1 MGRASE
7 ATPLVHNGFSAA
19 PQKLPFPLGLVSE
32 GVRPYLELIRF
43 HKPTGTILMFW
54 PFAWGL
60 TMAAYHINLDLT
72 TYWME
77 LAKFLVAAFIVR
89 GSACTIN
96 DIFDRE
102 FDAGVER
109 TKGRPLASG
118 RVSVFAAVVYLIAQY
133 IAGIILYSGYTGI
146 AFYAAIAQLLPLFI
160 IYPLMKRITYW
171 PQAWLGIA
179 MNFGLVVAWVAIT
192 GVFDVQLLSLLMVG
206 TWGWT
211 MHYDTIYACQDR
223 KDDVKVGVKSTAVML
238 GDFVRPFTAGCAV
251 LFVATL
257 AYAGSLNNQSPV
269 FFWVSV
275 GGTSLHLIWQ
285 YATVDLDSPDSCG
298 ANFIRNG
305 HMGWITWGGLML
317 DYLVKIDALPFAL
330 PI

>member
-1 MGRASE
+1 MAPSIE
-7 ATPLVHNGFSAA
+7 KFPLLKTS
-19 PQKLPFPLGLVSE
+19 PPPEKLPFPLGLVSP

-60 TMAAYHINLDLT
+60 TMAAYHTSLDLQT
-72 TYWME
+72 FWTEM
-77 LAKFLVAAFIVR
+77 LKFLIAAFIVR

-96 DIFDRE
+96 DIFDRD

-118 RVSVFAAVVYLIAQY
+118 RVSVFAAVIYLIFQY
-133 IAGIILYSGYTGI
+133 LAGIFLYLPYKDV
-146 AFYAAIAQLLPLFI
+146 AFWAAITQLLPLFI

-192 GVFDVQLLSLLMVG
+192 NEVDLQLLTLLMVG
-206 TWGWT
+206 SWGWT

-238 GDFVRPFTAGCAV
+238 GDFVRPFTFSCAV
-251 LFVATL
+251 LFVSTL
-257 AYAGSLNNQSPV
+257 AYAGILNEQTPY
-269 FFWVSV
+269 FFYISI

-285 YATVDLDSPDSCG
+285 YVTVDLNSPDSCG
-298 ANFIRNG
+298 LNFIRNG
-305 HMGWITWGGLML
+305 HMGWVTWAGLMI
-317 DYLVKIDALPFAL
+317 DYLVKIDKLPFAL
-330 PI
+330 PF

>member
-1 MGRASE
+1 MAPSSE
-7 ATPLVHNGFSAA
+7 ISPLIKSPV
-19 PQKLPFPLGLVSE
+19 PEKLPFPLGLVSP

-43 HKPTGTILMFW
+43 HKPTGTVLMFW

-60 TMAAYHINLDLT
+60 TMAAYHTSLDLT
-72 TYWME
+72 TFWAEMF
-77 LAKFLVAAFIVR
+77 KFLIAAFIVR

-96 DIFDRE
+96 DIFDRD

-118 RVSVFAAVVYLIAQY
+118 RVSVFAAVIYLIFQY
-133 IAGIILYSGYTGI
+133 LAGVLLYMPYKGV
-146 AFYAAIAQLLPLFI
+146 AFWAAFTQLLPLFI

-179 MNFGLVVAWVAIT
+179 MNFGLVISWVAVT
-192 GVFDVQLLSLLMVG
+192 EKVDVQLLTLLMVG
-206 TWGWT
+206 SWGWT

-238 GDFVRPFTAGCAV
+238 GDLVRPFTFSCAV
-251 LFVATL
+251 LFVSTL
-257 AYAGSLNNQSPV
+257 AYAGILNEQTPY
-269 FFWVSV
+269 FFYVTI

-298 ANFIRNG
+298 LNFIRNG
-305 HMGWITWGGLML
+305 HMGWVTWAGLML
-317 DYLVKIDALPFAL
+317 DYLVKIDKLPFTL
-330 PI
+330 PF

>member
-1 MGRASE
+1 MVPSSDK
-7 ATPLVHNGFSAA
+7 TPLLASSPPV
-19 PQKLPFPLGLVSE
+19 QEKLPFPLGLVSP

-60 TMAAYHINLDLT
+60 TMAAYHTSLDLT
-72 TYWME
+72 TFWTEMF
-77 LAKFLVAAFIVR
+77 KFLIAAFIVR

-96 DIFDRE
+96 DIFDRK

-118 RVSVFAAVVYLIAQY
+118 RVSVFAAVVYLILQY
-133 IAGIILYSGYTGI
+133 LAGVLLYMPYKGI
-146 AFYAAIAQLLPLFI
+146 AFWAAIAQLLPLFI

-179 MNFGLVVAWVAIT
+179 MNFGLVVAWVAVTNEVNI
-192 GVFDVQLLSLLMVG
+192 QLLTLLMVG
-206 TWGWT
+206 SWGWT
-211 MHYDTIYACQDR
+211 MHYDTVYACQDR
-223 KDDVKVGVKSTAVML
+223 KDDIIVGVKSTAVML
-238 GDFVRPFTAGCAV
+238 GDFVRPFTFSCAV

-257 AYAGSLNNQSPV
+257 AYAGILNEQTNY
-269 FFWVSV
+269 FFYITV

-298 ANFIRNG
+298 LNFIRNG
-305 HMGWITWGGLML
+305 HMGWVTWAGLMI
-317 DYLVKIDALPFAL
+317 DYLVKIDKLPFAL
-330 PI
+330 PF